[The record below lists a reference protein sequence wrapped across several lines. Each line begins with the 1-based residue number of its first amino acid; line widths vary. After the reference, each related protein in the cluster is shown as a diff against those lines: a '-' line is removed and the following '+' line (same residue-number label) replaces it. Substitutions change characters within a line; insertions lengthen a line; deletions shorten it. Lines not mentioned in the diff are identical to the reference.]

1 MSILMG
7 ILKRIW
13 GYVRKYAVPAGAALG
28 AVFVFLGLRRGK
40 VPPDIT
46 AKTKELAVETKKAMT
61 QAKQAIERADEVLGK
76 SQEVIKHADD
86 VVADVDK
93 REAERQKRIRKLR
106 GGGAGL
112 TTIILATMV
121 LVLTL
126 ILMPA
131 VIHAQTPEPV
141 VPDSYEDLKAAYLEQ
156 IQINAQWKAKYDACN
171 AEWSQLYD
179 EAKADRDLLKNE
191 IERLKNHITL
201 QDETI
206 KYLRDTIA
214 SLNDTIAS
222 LNKWIQELYKT
233 IGDLTKQ
240 GLEWSAG
247 VVTKLTDGKVTVDG
261 VQFGVVWKK

>member
-1 MSILMG
+1 MNTL
-7 ILKRIW
+7 LWVWNRIK
-13 GYVRKYAVPAGAALG
+13 KYAVPIGIALG
-28 AVFVFLGLRRGK
+28 AVFAFFGLRRGK
-40 VPPDIT
+40 VPPEIA
-46 AKTKELAVETKKAMT
+46 AKTKELSAKANEAIN
-61 QAKQAIERADEVLGK
+61 QAKQAVRRADEVLEK
-76 SQEVIKHADD
+76 SQEVMKHVDG

-106 GGGAGL
+106 GGSGSAGL
-112 TTIILATMV
+112 TTIILATV
-121 LVLTL
+121 ALVLTL

-131 VIHAQTPEPV
+131 MIHAQTPEPA

-156 IQINAQWKAKYDACN
+156 VQINAQWKAKYDACN

-206 KYLRDTIA
+206 KYLRDIIA

-240 GLEWSAG
+240 GLEWSVG

-261 VQFGVVWKK
+261 VQFGVIWKK